1 MIDDAP
7 VRRIKQGVFQGYLC
21 WDPDRVSE
29 TVNMDAASPAP
40 STLLAVHHPARIR
53 RRAVGS
59 TDQGEFVS
67 EQEVL
72 GHFLDPSHHLMILP
86 ILGESGTGK
95 SHLVQWLRA
104 QLDDVPTRRVIY
116 VPRSGTG
123 LRGLIELILDKME
136 GTDAARLRQQLAK
149 AFSSTDRTQLPV
161 QLLDAIA
168 QELPNVV
175 QGIQGRE
182 LRQRRGLASR
192 LPPLLRDEVF
202 RRWFLRP
209 GGVIERF
216 VNAVLDEGVRPVNER
231 SGFAFTIEDFPEPD
245 RLDEAELGKIGGYAA
260 RAFSEVSSAPALR
273 QAAAALVTDALERA
287 IPRVFGLTGEI
298 TLDAV
303 FRETRRV
310 LADRGVELILLIED
324 LTRFQGVDRDL
335 IDALLEPPFQDGRR
349 VLCDL
354 RAAVA
359 VTTGYFGRFLDTF
372 ATRAQYAGFEFLL
385 DAPYGDAS
393 RGWSDEDVVDFVSRY
408 LNATRVGAD
417 QLRQQYEHAGPA
429 ARTESRWIPSGCDD
443 CPHRAICHEA
453 FGEVDG
459 RGLYPFNRQALRA
472 TAASVFNAGQFDPR
486 GLLGRVVHATLVTHA
501 DDLQQGRFPSR
512 AFAMAFPDAP
522 PLPGTTTTAAGL
534 HPDRDRREVL
544 LRFWGGAPDR
554 LVDLNPGIHTAFA
567 LPPVGVTREPPAEA
581 PHPPR
586 RQQRPEPK
594 PSPSRSLEELVDRWA
609 SGQPLPR
616 HATQEL
622 QRHLYRAVVEAVP
635 WAALGVRPNHPYLVE
650 SSKAR
655 VFRQHSVHIED
666 ALGTER
672 AATTVTIT
680 LTRDDRDLLHFLA
693 RALELG
699 AATALGAHGYAVLQ
713 SFVEQVALRVTT
725 AIATEV
731 DPESPQSKVGMLADR
746 LAIGALAL
754 GVDGASGEPLEL
766 ARSVLDDPAD
776 LRHATAATRWS
787 GFVNELVDERSDA
800 QALLVDLAS
809 TRQGATGQPSAYRIG
824 RVARSLHRL
833 VMEWGPRAARELPEG
848 FHTRLGRISQRDLK
862 VVADDETRRLIEL
875 AEALRLLLGDQTL
888 KNDEFVRA
896 LSVAVDDAEAVE
908 CFPGNPME
916 FRGLIQW
923 LSDVPLEEWRTLAE
937 RVPEPDAHTG
947 ARLARIAE
955 IHKLN
960 PQQGLATLKQLDD
973 VLQTAE
979 VTMRHRLDQLAQGG
993 SESPLDLTINAA
1005 RGLETSLRPEE
1016 DW

>member
-1 MIDDAP
+1 MTEDAP
-7 VRRIKQGVFQGYLC
+7 VRRVRQGGFRGYLC

-29 TVNMDAASPAP
+29 TVNMDAASPAA
-40 STLLAVHHPARIR
+40 STLLAVHHSARIR

-59 TDQGEFVS
+59 TDEGELVS
-67 EQEVL
+67 EREVL
-72 GHFLDPSHHLMILP
+72 QHFLDRSHQLMILP

-104 QLDDVPTRRVIY
+104 QLEEVPTRRVIY

-123 LRGLIELILDKME
+123 LRGLIELILDQME
-136 GTDAARLRQQLAK
+136 GSDAIRLRQELAR
-149 AFSSTDRTQLPV
+149 AFSSTDRTVLPV

-168 QELPNVV
+168 QEVPNVAD
-175 QGIQGRE
+175 QGVQGRE
-182 LRQRRGLASR
+182 LRRRRGLATL

-216 VNAVLDEGVRPVNER
+216 VDAVLDEGVRPVDER
-231 SGFAFTIEDFPEPD
+231 SGFAFTMEDFPEPD
-245 RLDEAELGKIGGYAA
+245 RLDDFEEIGGYAA
-260 RAFSEVSSAPALR
+260 RAFSEVSSAPVFR

-287 IPRVFGLTGEI
+287 IPKVFGLTGEI
-298 TLDAV
+298 TLDSV
-303 FRETRRV
+303 FRETRRI
-310 LADRGVELILLIED
+310 LGERGVELILLIED

-335 IDALLEPPFQDGRR
+335 VDALLEPPFQDGRR

-393 RGWSDEDVVDFVSRY
+393 RGWSDEDVADFVSRY

-417 QLRQQYEHAGPA
+417 ELRRQYEQAGPV
-429 ARTESRWIPSGCDD
+429 ARAESSWIPSGCDD

-459 RGLYPFNRQALRA
+459 RGLYPFNPPALRA
-472 TAASVFNAGQFDPR
+472 TAASVFSAGRFDPR
-486 GLLGRVVHATLVTHA
+486 GLLGRVVHATLATHA

-554 LVDLNPGIHTAFA
+554 LEDLDPGIHTAFT
-567 LPPVGVTREPPAEA
+567 LRPVGVTREGAPAEA
-581 PHPPR
+581 PQPR
-586 RQQRPEPK
+586 RRQERPEPK
-594 PSPSRSLEELVDRWA
+594 PSPSRSLGEFVDRWA

-622 QRHLYRAVVEAVP
+622 QRLVYRAVVDAVP

-650 SSKAR
+650 STKAR
-655 VFRQHSVHIED
+655 IFRQHSVHIED
-666 ALGTER
+666 GLGTER

-680 LTRDDRDLLHFLA
+680 LTRDERDLLHFLA
-693 RALELG
+693 RAQELG
-699 AATALGAHGYAVLQ
+699 AATALGAHGYVVLR
-713 SFVEQVALRVTT
+713 SFVDQLASRVAK
-725 AIATEV
+725 AIAREV
-731 DPESPQSKVGMLADR
+731 DPESPESKVGVLADR

-754 GVDGASGEPLEL
+754 GVDSAYNEPLEL
-766 ARSVLDDPAD
+766 ARSVLDNPAHQ
-776 LRHATAATRWS
+776 RRATSATRWS
-787 GFVNELVDERSDA
+787 DFVNEFSDERPDA
-800 QALLVDLAS
+800 QAHLVDLAS

-824 RVARSLHRL
+824 RVARSLRKL
-833 VMEWGPRAARELPEG
+833 AIGWDPRTARELPDG
-848 FHTRLGRISQRDLK
+848 FHTRLSRISQRDLK
-862 VVADDETRRLIEL
+862 VVADDEIRRLIEL

-888 KNDEFVRA
+888 EREGFLQA
-896 LSVAVDDAEAVE
+896 LSTAVDDAEGVG
-908 CFPGNPME
+908 CLPGNPME
-916 FRGLIQW
+916 FRRLIEL
-923 LSDVPLEEWRTLAE
+923 LSHAPLEEWRTLAE
-937 RVPEPDAHTG
+937 RLPEPDTHTG

-960 PQQGLATLKQLDD
+960 PQLGIDLLKQLDD
-973 VLQTAE
+973 ALRTAE
-979 VTMRHRLDQLAQGG
+979 DTMRHRLDQLTQGG
-993 SESPLDLTINAA
+993 SESPLDLMINAA
-1005 RGLETSLRPEE
+1005 RRLETSLHPEVGS
-1016 DW
+1016 

>member
-1 MIDDAP
+1 MTDDAP
-7 VRRIKQGVFQGYLC
+7 IRRIKQGAFEGYLC
-21 WDPDRVSE
+21 WDPERVSE

-40 STLLAVHHPARIR
+40 STLLAVHHTARIR

-59 TDQGEFVS
+59 NDEGELVS

-72 GHFLDPSHHLMILP
+72 RHFLDQSHHLMILP

-104 QLDDVPTRRVIY
+104 QLEDVPTRRVIY

-123 LRGLIELILDKME
+123 LRGLIELILDQME
-136 GTDAARLRQQLAK
+136 GSDALRLRQDLAR
-149 AFSSTDRTQLPV
+149 AFSSTDRTLLPV

-168 QELPNVV
+168 QEVPNVAD
-175 QGIQGRE
+175 QGVQGRE
-182 LRQRRGLASR
+182 LRQRRGLATL

-216 VNAVLDEGVRPVNER
+216 VDAVLDEGVRPVEER

-245 RLDEAELGKIGGYAA
+245 RLDDFDKIGGYAA
-260 RAFSEVSSAPALR
+260 RAFSEVSSAPVFR
-273 QAAAALVTDALERA
+273 QAAGALVTDALERA

-303 FRETRRV
+303 FRETRRI
-310 LADRGVELILLIED
+310 LGERGVELILLIED

-335 IDALLEPPFQDGRR
+335 VYALLEPPFQDGRR

-385 DAPYGDAS
+385 DAPYGDPS
-393 RGWSDEDVVDFVSRY
+393 RGWSDEDVADFVSRY

-417 QLRQQYEHAGPA
+417 ELRRQYEQAGPA
-429 ARTESRWIPSGCDD
+429 ARAESRWIPSGCND

-453 FGEVDG
+453 FGQVDG
-459 RGLYPFNRQALRA
+459 RGLYPFNRPALRA
-472 TAASVFNAGQFDPR
+472 TAASVFNAGRFDPR
-486 GLLGRVVHATLVTHA
+486 GLLGRVVHATLATHA

-554 LVDLNPGIHTAFA
+554 LLDLDPGIHSAFA
-567 LPPVGVTREPPAEA
+567 LGPVGITREQPAES
-581 PHPPR
+581 PRPPK
-586 RQQRPEPK
+586 RQERPEPK
-594 PSPSRSLEELVDRWA
+594 PSPSRSLGELVDRWA
-609 SGQPLPR
+609 SGQSLPR
-616 HATQEL
+616 HVTQEL

-635 WAALGVRPNHPYLVE
+635 WPALGVRPNHPYLVE
-650 SSKAR
+650 SAR
-655 VFRQHSVHIED
+655 ARIFRQHSVHIEGG
-666 ALGTER
+666 LGTER
-672 AATTVTIT
+672 AATTVTVT
-680 LTRDDRDLLHFLA
+680 LTRDERDLLHFLA
-693 RALELG
+693 RAQELG
-699 AATALGAHGYAVLQ
+699 SATALGARGYAVLR
-713 SFVEQVALRVTT
+713 SFVDELASRVTR
-725 AIATEV
+725 AIAEMV
-731 DPESPQSKVGMLADR
+731 DPESPESKVGVLADR

-754 GVDGASGEPLEL
+754 GVDSACSDPLEL

-776 LRHATAATRWS
+776 QRRATSATRWS
-787 GFVNELVDERSDA
+787 DFVNELVDERSDA

-824 RVARSLHRL
+824 RVARSLRKL
-833 VMEWGPRAARELPEG
+833 VTGWDPRAARELPDG
-848 FHTRLGRISQRDLK
+848 LHTRLSRISPRDMK
-862 VVADDETRRLIEL
+862 AVADDEIRRLTEL
-875 AEALRLLLGDQTL
+875 AGGLRLLLGDQTL
-888 KNDEFVRA
+888 KRSEFVQA
-896 LSVAVDDAEAVE
+896 LSAAVDHAEGVG
-908 CFPGNPME
+908 CLPGNPME
-916 FRGLIQW
+916 SRRLIEW
-923 LSDVPLEEWRTLAE
+923 LSRAPLEEWQTLAD
-937 RVPEPDAHTG
+937 RLPRPDTDTG
-947 ARLARIAE
+947 ARLARIAG
-955 IHKLN
+955 IHKLD
-960 PQQGLATLKQLDD
+960 PQRGLAAFEQLDD
-973 VLQTAE
+973 VFRTAQG
-979 VTMRHRLDQLAQGG
+979 TMRHRLDQLAQGG

-1005 RGLETSLRPEE
+1005 RRLATSLGPEVGS
-1016 DW
+1016 

>member
-1 MIDDAP
+1 MTDDAP
-7 VRRIKQGVFQGYLC
+7 IRRIKQGAFQGYLC

-59 TDQGEFVS
+59 TDEGELVS

-72 GHFLDPSHHLMILP
+72 RHFLDRSHHLMILP

-104 QLDDVPTRRVIY
+104 QLEDVPTRRVIY

-123 LRGLIELILDKME
+123 LRGLIELILDQME
-136 GTDAARLRQQLAK
+136 GSDAVRLRQDLAR
-149 AFSSTDRTQLPV
+149 AFSSTDRTLLPV

-168 QELPNVV
+168 QEVPNVAD
-175 QGIQGRE
+175 QGVQGRE
-182 LRQRRGLASR
+182 LRRRRGLATL

-209 GGVIERF
+209 GGVVERF
-216 VNAVLDEGVRPVNER
+216 VDAVLDEGVRPVEER
-231 SGFAFTIEDFPEPD
+231 SGFAFTMEDFPEPD
-245 RLDEAELGKIGGYAA
+245 RLDDFEKIGGYAA
-260 RAFSEVSSAPALR
+260 RAFSEVSSAPVFR

-303 FRETRRV
+303 FRETRRI
-310 LADRGVELILLIED
+310 LGERGVELILLIED

-335 IDALLEPPFQDGRR
+335 VDALLEPPFQDGRR

-385 DAPYGDAS
+385 DAPYGDPS
-393 RGWSDEDVVDFVSRY
+393 RGWSDEDVADFVSRY

-417 QLRQQYEHAGPA
+417 ELRRQYDRAGQETRA
-429 ARTESRWIPSGCDD
+429 ESRWIPSGCDD

-459 RGLYPFNRQALRA
+459 RGLYPFNRPALRA
-472 TAASVFNAGQFDPR
+472 TAASVFNAGRFDPR
-486 GLLGRVVHATLVTHA
+486 GLLGRVVHATLASHA
-501 DDLQQGRFPSR
+501 DDLQQGHFPSR

-554 LVDLNPGIHTAFA
+554 LVDLDPGIHTAFA
-567 LPPVGVTREPPAEA
+567 LRPVGVTGKSATAEPPQ
-581 PHPPR
+581 PR
-586 RQQRPEPK
+586 TRLERPEPK
-594 PSPSRSLEELVDRWA
+594 PSPSRSLGELVDRWA

-650 SSKAR
+650 SAR
-655 VFRQHSVHIED
+655 ARIFRQHSVHIED

-672 AATTVTIT
+672 AATAVTVT
-680 LTRDDRDLLHFLA
+680 LTRDQRDLLHFLA
-693 RALELG
+693 RAQELG
-699 AATALGAHGYAVLQ
+699 AATALGGHGYAVLR
-713 SFVEQVALRVTT
+713 SFVDQLAARVAA
-725 AIATEV
+725 AIAEEV

-754 GVDGASGEPLEL
+754 GVASACSQPLEL

-776 LRHATAATRWS
+776 RRRATSATRWS
-787 GFVNELVDERSDA
+787 DFVNELVDERPDA
-800 QALLVDLAS
+800 QAHLVDLAS

-824 RVARSLHRL
+824 RVARSLRKL
-833 VMEWGPRAARELPEG
+833 VIGWDPRAARELPDG
-848 FHTRLGRISQRDLK
+848 LHTRLGRISQRDLK
-862 VVADDETRRLIEL
+862 VVADDEIRRLTEL
-875 AEALRLLLGDQTL
+875 AGALHLLLGDQTL
-888 KNDEFVRA
+888 TRDEFVQT
-896 LSVAVDDAEAVE
+896 LSAAVDDAEGVG
-908 CFPGNPME
+908 CLPGNPME
-916 FRGLIQW
+916 SRRLVEW
-923 LSDVPLEEWRTLAE
+923 LSRVPVEEWRTLAD
-937 RVPEPDAHTG
+937 RLPRPDTDTG
-947 ARLARIAE
+947 DRLARIAE
-955 IHKLN
+955 IHKLD
-960 PQQGLATLKQLDD
+960 PQRGLAALEQLDD
-973 VLQTAE
+973 VLRTAE
-979 VTMRHRLDQLAQGG
+979 DTMRHRLDQLGHGG
-993 SESPLDLTINAA
+993 SESPLDLTMNAA
-1005 RGLETSLRPEE
+1005 RRLATSLGPEE
-1016 DW
+1016 AS